1 MPDSADEHLRVVM
14 HVSLPEP
21 QPETTW
27 KTIFLLLTRSILHD
41 SSMADVIT
49 PMMQQYHRLRGSVPA
64 DVLLLFRLGDFY
76 ELFFEDAKEAAG
88 LLNVA
93 LTKRNGVPMCGVP
106 YHAAQNYIA
115 KLIKAGKRVAICD
128 QTSEPQPGRIVTRDI
143 TQIISAGTV
152 SELGLLEAKRA
163 NYLAAI
169 YEHESA
175 SPVRISLGFAYA
187 DLTTGEFRL
196 MQLSSQAAL
205 ADELARVGP
214 SEILVSEEQ
223 RDRFSAIE
231 HALAHDSYAFLP
243 EQAMI
248 TLCEHFKTKSLDG
261 FGCAEMPAAVG
272 AAGAIVHYLKHHL
285 RRKIDHLATLRC
297 ELPDD
302 HVMLDAA
309 TQTNLD
315 LVESRGARDTSL
327 LAVLDRTVTPMGA
340 RKLRSWI
347 LQPLR
352 DLNEL
357 NCRQQVIADLLRES
371 DLLGSL
377 RHALKSIRDIER
389 AAGRLSQ
396 ASGNAR
402 DLVALKNSLQHI
414 PQLKTELGKLIE
426 RTNFGKANP
435 PVEAGVSPANSSTM
449 QPTRLPPQGKTG
461 FAESLVDRLQTE
473 IHEMPKLAAKLQA
486 ALVDDAPLALKEG
499 GIFRDGFDPQLD
511 ELRNGSREGKNWIN
525 ALQERE
531 IAATEIKSL
540 KVRFNSVFGYFIEV
554 TKSNLS
560 SVPAHY
566 TRKQTTVGGERFITP
581 ELKEMEAKILGA
593 DERARN
599 LEYSLFH
606 KLRDETLTELGPLQ
620 KTAGSIAVV
629 DTICSL
635 AETARLFHYC
645 RPQLDDSLRLTIC
658 DGRHPVLDQNLVEE
672 KFVPNDTEL
681 DGERLRLAIIT
692 GPNMAGK
699 STYIR
704 QVALIVLMAQIGSFV
719 PARSAEIGLVDR
731 IFTRVGA
738 SDDLSRG
745 QSTFMV
751 EMNETAN
758 IVNNATEHSLIILD
772 EIGRGTST
780 FDGLSIAWSV
790 AEFLHDK
797 IKARTLFATH
807 YHELTKLAIERKGVV
822 NFNVAVREW
831 NEQII
836 FLRKIVPG
844 GADKSYGIQ
853 VARLA
858 GLPRE
863 ILDRAKD
870 ILAHLE
876 NPNGATAHTK
886 AKRKRSAQ
894 VLPQA
899 QKPQLDLL

>member
-1 MPDSADEHLRVVM
+1 
-14 HVSLPEP
+14 
-21 QPETTW
+21 
-27 KTIFLLLTRSILHD
+27 
-41 SSMADVIT
+41 MADPLT
-49 PMMQQYHRLRGSVPA
+49 PMMQQYQRLRGSVPA

-152 SELGLLEAKRA
+152 SELALLEAKRA
-163 NYLAAI
+163 NYLGAI

-175 SPVRISLGFAYA
+175 SPARTLFGFAYA

-196 MQLSSQAAL
+196 MQLSTNGAL

-223 RDRFSAIE
+223 REVFAWIE

-243 EQAMI
+243 EQATF

-261 FGCAEMPAAVG
+261 FGCAEMPAAIG
-272 AAGAIVHYLKHHL
+272 AAGAIIHYLKHQL
-285 RRKIDHLATLRC
+285 RRKIDHLSSLRC
-297 ELPDD
+297 ESAND
-302 HVMLDAA
+302 HVVLDAA

-327 LAVLDRTVTPMGA
+327 LAVLDRTMTPMGG

-357 NCRQQVIADLLRES
+357 NCRQQMIADLLRES

-377 RHALKSIRDIER
+377 RSALKSIRDVER

-402 DLVALKNSLQHI
+402 DLVTLKNSLQQI
-414 PQLKTELGKLIE
+414 PELKAELGKLIE
-426 RTNFGKANP
+426 RINFGRTISS
-435 PVEAGVSPANSSTM
+435 VEAAVPAATE
-449 QPTRLPPQGKTG
+449 QPAQLPPQKRPE
-461 FAESLVDRLQTE
+461 FAASLAEHLQNE
-473 IHEMPKLAAKLQA
+473 IAEMSGLAAKLQRA
-486 ALVDDAPLALKEG
+486 VVDDAPLALKEG
-499 GIFRDGFDPQLD
+499 AIFRDGFDAQLD
-511 ELRNGSREGKNWIN
+511 ELRNASRDGKNWIN

-531 IAATEIKSL
+531 IAATGIKSL
-540 KVRFNSVFGYFIEV
+540 KVRFNSVFGYFIEI
-554 TKSNLS
+554 TKSNLAN
-560 SVPAHY
+560 VPAHY

-599 LEYSLFH
+599 LEYSLFQ
-606 KLRDETLTELGPLQ
+606 KLREETLTELGPLQ
-620 KTAGSIAVV
+620 KTAGAIATL
-629 DTICSL
+629 DAICSL

-645 RPQLDDSLRLTIC
+645 RPRLNESLRLTIC

-681 DGERLRLAIIT
+681 DGEKLRLAIIT

-719 PARSAEIGLVDR
+719 PATSVEIGLVDR

-758 IVNNATEHSLIILD
+758 IVNNATERSLIILD

-797 IKARTLFATH
+797 IGARTLFATH
-807 YHELTKLAIERKGVV
+807 YHELTKLAVERKGVV

-858 GLPRE
+858 GLPKE

-870 ILAHLE
+870 ILSHLE
-876 NPNGATAHTK
+876 NPNGAVAHAK
-886 AKRKRSAQ
+886 SKRKRSPPG
-894 VLPQA
+894 VPQS

>member
-1 MPDSADEHLRVVM
+1 
-14 HVSLPEP
+14 
-21 QPETTW
+21 
-27 KTIFLLLTRSILHD
+27 
-41 SSMADVIT
+41 
-49 PMMQQYHRLRGSVPA
+49 MQQYQRLRKSIPE
-64 DVLLLFRLGDFY
+64 DTLLLFRLGDFY
-76 ELFFEDAKEAAG
+76 ELFFEDAKEASG

-93 LTKRNGVPMCGVP
+93 LTKRNSVPMCGVP

-128 QTSEPQPGRIVTRDI
+128 QTSEPQPGKIVDRDI

-152 SELGLLEAKRA
+152 SELNLLEAKRA
-163 NYLAAI
+163 NYLGAVYI
-169 YEHESA
+169 DNDTY
-175 SPVRISLGFAYA
+175 GFAYA

-196 MQLSSQAAL
+196 TQLRDRQSL
-205 ADELARVGP
+205 FDGLARVSP
-214 SEILVSEEQ
+214 SELLVSDEQ
-223 RDRFSAIE
+223 KERFGEME
-231 HALAHDSYAFLP
+231 HAIGYDSYAFLP
-243 EQAMI
+243 EQASF

-261 FGCAEMPAAVG
+261 FGCAQMPAAVG
-272 AAGAIVHYLKHHL
+272 AAGAIVHYLKHQL
-285 RRKIDHLATLRC
+285 RRKIDHLISLRC
-297 ELPDD
+297 DVFSEF
-302 HVMLDAA
+302 VTLDAA
-309 TQTNLD
+309 TQTNLE
-315 LVESRGARDTSL
+315 LVESRSARDTSL
-327 LAVLDRTVTPMGA
+327 LAVLDRTLTPMGG
-340 RKLRSWI
+340 RKLRAWI

-352 DLNEL
+352 DLTEL
-357 NCRQQVIADLLRES
+357 QCRQQMIADLLHEP
-371 DLLGSL
+371 DLLASI
-377 RHALKSIRDIER
+377 RAELKSIRDLER

-402 DLVALKNSLQHI
+402 DLVALKTSLEQI
-414 PQLKTELGKLIE
+414 PKLKGEIAKLIE
-426 RTNFGKANP
+426 RIDFGTGRDAPPGRPTNNSTDGSESHPYQSLAN
-435 PVEAGVSPANSSTM
+435 
-449 QPTRLPPQGKTG
+449 
-461 FAESLVDRLQTE
+461 RLQKE
-473 IHEMPKLAAKLQA
+473 LLEMPELAENLARA
-486 ALVDDAPLALKEG
+486 VVDDPPFVLKEG
-499 GIFRDGFDPQLD
+499 GIFRDGYDVDLDQL
-511 ELRNGSREGKNWIN
+511 RQASRDGKNWITE
-525 ALQERE
+525 LQERE
-531 IAATEIKSL
+531 IASTGIKSL
-540 KVRFNSVFGYFIEV
+540 KVRFNSVFGYFIEI
-554 TKSNLS
+554 TKSNLA
-560 SVPAHY
+560 SVPANY

-599 LEYSLFH
+599 LEYQLFQ
-606 KLRDETLTELGPLQ
+606 KLRDETLKEITSIQ
-620 KTAGSIAVV
+620 QTAAAIAIVDVV
-629 DTICSL
+629 CSL

-645 RPQLDDSLRLTIC
+645 RPTLDESLRLQIK

-672 KFVPNDTEL
+672 KFVPNDTTL
-681 DGERLRLAIIT
+681 DGETRLAIIT

-719 PARSAEIGLVDR
+719 PAASAEIGMVDR

-738 SDDLSRG
+738 NDDLSRG

-758 IVNNATEHSLIILD
+758 IVNNATARSLVILD

-807 YHELTKLAIERKGVV
+807 YHELTKLAAERKGVC

-858 GLPRE
+858 GLPKE

-870 ILAHLE
+870 ILSHLE
-876 NPNGATAHTK
+876 KPDSAVEHSPKTK
-886 AKRKRSAQ
+886 KRSARAI
-894 VLPQA
+894 VKA
-899 QKPQLDLL
+899 EKPQLDLL